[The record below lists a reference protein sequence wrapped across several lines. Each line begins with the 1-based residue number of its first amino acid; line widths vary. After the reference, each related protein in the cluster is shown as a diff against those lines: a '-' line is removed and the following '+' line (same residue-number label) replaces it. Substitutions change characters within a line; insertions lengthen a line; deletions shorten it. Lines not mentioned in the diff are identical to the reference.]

1 VRVPTAA
8 AKRGFFYDAA
18 FTHTMMSL
26 RHAAPG
32 NTGPLTPQSLGSRS
46 RAPRPRPSAPASFPP
61 AAIILSTKLVAV
73 GNSIHS
79 RDVGPCE
86 AGRTSWGRWRTSV
99 EVPVSDRDQLY
110 PLDRR
115 VWLLAIGRRLRVE
128 YDAIAEP
135 VPPGLATL
143 VKQLEMPA
151 QGSGQEAS
159 GSAMA
164 ADHPVPPRSDCA
176 YPLLS
181 GGAMRA

>member
-1 VRVPTAA
+1 
-8 AKRGFFYDAA
+8 
-18 FTHTMMSL
+18 M
-26 RHAAPG
+26 
-32 NTGPLTPQSLGSRS
+32 
-46 RAPRPRPSAPASFPP
+46 
-61 AAIILSTKLVAV
+61 
-73 GNSIHS
+73 
-79 RDVGPCE
+79 
-86 AGRTSWGRWRTSV
+86 
-99 EVPVSDRDQLY
+99 SDRDQLY

-151 QGSGQEAS
+151 EMPAQGSGQEAS

>member
-1 VRVPTAA
+1 VSDNLPYERVPEADSLQVSLLGPDLLLNHGTGFFGCFCSANHFRLFVILRQPQPTAG

-73 GNSIHS
+73 GNPIHS

-86 AGRTSWGRWRTSV
+86 AGA
-99 EVPVSDRDQLY
+99 Y
-110 PLDRR
+110 
-115 VWLLAIGRRLRVE
+115 
-128 YDAIAEP
+128 
-135 VPPGLATL
+135 L
-143 VKQLEMPA
+143 VGA
-151 QGSGQEAS
+151 
-159 GSAMA
+159 
-164 ADHPVPPRSDCA
+164 VA
-176 YPLLS
+176 YLG
-181 GGAMRA
+181 GGARV